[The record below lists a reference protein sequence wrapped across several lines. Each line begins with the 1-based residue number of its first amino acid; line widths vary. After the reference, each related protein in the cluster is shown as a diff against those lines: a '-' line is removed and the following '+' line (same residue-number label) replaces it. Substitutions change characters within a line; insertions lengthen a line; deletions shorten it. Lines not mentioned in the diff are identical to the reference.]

1 MNIQVLSCIQNHPS
15 GNYYNADSAVNGD
28 ACCDNLLCKLCGN
41 GSFASSHKADK
52 AKPRRALRQSIEN
65 VLEHAKGG
73 MSKTTFFWVCQFV
86 FIW

>member
-15 GNYYNADSAVNGD
+15 GNYYNADSTGNGD

-41 GSFASSHKADK
+41 GSSASSHKADK
-52 AKPRRALRQSIEN
+52 AKPCRALLQSIEN
-65 VLEHAKGG
+65 VLEHAKGD
-73 MSKTTFFWVCQFV
+73 MSKQHSSGLAQFV